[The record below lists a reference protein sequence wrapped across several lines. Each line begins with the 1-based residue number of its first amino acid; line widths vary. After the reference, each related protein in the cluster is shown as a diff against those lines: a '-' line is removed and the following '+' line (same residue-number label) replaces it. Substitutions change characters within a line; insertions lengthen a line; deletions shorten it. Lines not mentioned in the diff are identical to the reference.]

1 MADEKEKDEL
11 EYELKLFV
19 SGAAPNSTRAITNLQ
34 EILETH
40 LPGRYLLTITDVRQE
55 TAVAEREQI
64 IALPLLIKLKPQP
77 ARRMIGD
84 MSNTEKV
91 LTGLGIMHE

>member
-1 MADEKEKDEL
+1 MANTKEKDKP

-34 EILETH
+34 EILEAH
-40 LPGRYLLTITDVRQE
+40 LPGRYSLTITDVRQE
-55 TAVAEREQI
+55 TAVAEKEQI
-64 IALPLLIKLKPQP
+64 IALPLLIKLNPQP
-77 ARRMIGD
+77 RRRMIGD

-91 LTGLGIMHE
+91 LAGLGITHE

>member
-40 LPGRYLLTITDVRQE
+40 LPGRYSLTITDVRQE